1 MFYLIR
7 RLHAGP
13 ILSPGDIY
21 KEEQFQQRNMFHIA
35 QPPGDEHGEPVV
47 MPAMLPVLS
56 KTPGSTRWAGPS
68 LGQHTEEVLRSELG
82 LDLKEIQRL
91 RDVGAI

>member
-1 MFYLIR
+1 MKQ
-7 RLHAGP
+7 LHAGP

-21 KEEQFQQRNMFHIA
+21 KEEQFQQRNMFHVA
-35 QPPGDEHGEPVV
+35 QPPGDEDGEPVV

-56 KTPGSTRWAGPS
+56 ETPGSTRWAGPS
-68 LGQHTEEVLRSELG
+68 LGQHTEEVLHEELG
-82 LDLKEIQRL
+82 LNHKEIKRL